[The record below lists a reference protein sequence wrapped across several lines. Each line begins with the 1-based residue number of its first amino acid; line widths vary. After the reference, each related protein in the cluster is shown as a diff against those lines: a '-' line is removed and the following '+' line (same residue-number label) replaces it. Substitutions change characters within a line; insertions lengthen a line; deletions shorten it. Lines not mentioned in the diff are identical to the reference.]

1 MTKKLTEKY
10 NDACIKIFEFLK
22 MLHSEDA
29 EFKKVIELFS
39 AGEYDGSSNTHV
51 TLNKYLNALKIF
63 GIKVKKINN
72 EYKMLNSIQQLD
84 FDKEDIKSLEIIK
97 NAGNMILTGKNKK
110 YFDKFINMIEMRV
123 DSSLNTLDKN
133 LKQSSNTQNR
143 QPFYTDLAK
152 QIQQYEQYCQ
162 ECRKLE
168 ITYINNKN
176 EHINLICSPVE
187 IIYLKRNIC
196 FKVLG
201 NNGNRVYEI
210 PIDSIMNIKQL
221 PALASSP
228 SIPVTIV
235 YKIKNRL
242 ALNYEIRAWE
252 RVETILN
259 DGSKIIINKDEDLD
273 LLIKRLMRYGKD
285 CEIISPKFFKEEL
298 LKEINNTLS
307 NYE

>member
-1 MTKKLTEKY
+1 MTKNLTEKY

-22 MLHSEDA
+22 MLHNEDA

-39 AGEYDGSSNTHV
+39 TGEYDGSSNTHV

-72 EYKMLNSIQQLD
+72 EYKILNSIQQLKL
-84 FDKEDIKSLEIIK
+84 DKEDIKSLEIIK

-110 YFDKFINMIEMRV
+110 YFDKFVNMIEIRV

-152 QIQQYEQYCQ
+152 QIQLYEQYCQ
-162 ECRKLE
+162 ENKKLE

-210 PIDSIMNIKQL
+210 PIDSITNIKQL
-221 PALASSP
+221 TALASSP

-242 ALNYEIRAWE
+242 ALNYKIRDWE

-273 LLIKRLMRYGKD
+273 FLIKRLMRYGKD
-285 CEIISPKFFKEEL
+285 CEIISPKFFKEEMI
-298 LKEINNTLS
+298 KVINSTLA

>member
-22 MLHSEDA
+22 MLHNEDA

-39 AGEYDGSSNTHV
+39 SGEYDGSANTHV
-51 TLNKYLNALKIF
+51 TLNKYINALKIF

-72 EYKMLNSIQQLD
+72 EYKILNSIQQLN
-84 FDKEDIKSLEIIK
+84 FNKEDIKSLEIIK
-97 NAGNMILTGKNKK
+97 SIGNMILTGKNKK
-110 YFDKFINMIEMRV
+110 YFDKFINAIEIRINN
-123 DSSLNTLDKN
+123 SSDMLKDTVKNSLD
-133 LKQSSNTQNR
+133 TQNC

-162 ECRKLE
+162 ENKKLE

-176 EHINLICSPVE
+176 EQINLICSPVE

-201 NNGNRVYEI
+201 NNGNRVYEV

-242 ALNYEIRAWE
+242 ALNYKIRDWE
-252 RVETILN
+252 RVETILS

-285 CEIISPKFFKEEL
+285 CEIISPKFFKEEMI
-298 LKEINNTLS
+298 KEINNTLA

>member
-10 NDACIKIFEFLK
+10 NDACVKIFEFLK
-22 MLHSEDA
+22 MLHNEEA
-29 EFKKVIELFS
+29 EFQKVIELFS

-72 EYKMLNSIQQLD
+72 EYKILNSIQQLN
-84 FDKEDIKSLEIIK
+84 FDKEDIKSLDIIK

-110 YFDKFINMIEMRV
+110 YFDKFINMIEIRI
-123 DSSLNTLDKN
+123 DSASNSLKETLEN
-133 LKQSSNTQNR
+133 SSNNNNYQLFHN
-143 QPFYTDLAK
+143 DLIK
-152 QIQQYEQYCQ
+152 QIHKYEQYCQ
-162 ECRKLE
+162 DNKKLE

-176 EHINLICSPVE
+176 EQINLVCSPVE
-187 IIYLKRNIC
+187 IIYLKRNVC

-201 NNGNRVYEI
+201 NNGNRIYEI
-210 PIDSIMNIKQL
+210 PIDSILNSKQL
-221 PALASSP
+221 PALASST

-242 ALNYEIRAWE
+242 ALNYRIRDWE

-259 DGSKIIINKDEDLD
+259 DGSKIIINKNEDLD
-273 LLIKRLMRYGKD
+273 FLIKRLMRYGKD
-285 CEIISPKFFKEEL
+285 CEIISPKFFKEEM
-298 LKEINNTLS
+298 IRAIDNTLS
-307 NYE
+307 NYK